1 MISNK
6 PVNAVQVTVDVNQG
20 LVVGENHGNIY
31 NYGNATKMPSLIADI
46 VKAMAN
52 VDECN
57 PKNPIEPSVLA
68 FKPDEKIKYNSVVK
82 YKEIITEHATYYS
95 QCEEI
100 LNILD
105 DSNIGTKS
113 KILRCVRNWYLEAKG
128 DVLINKQS
136 DDPQNIDIIRMC
148 SDDLIDKV
156 KERIFAV
163 ARNYAQ
169 PDTSVE
175 EVELG
180 VVCFTCYC
188 FMECRILEKPLW

>member
-6 PVNAVQVTVDVNQG
+6 PVGAVQVTVDANQG

-57 PKNPIEPSVLA
+57 PKNSIEPLVSA

-113 KILRCVRNWYLEAKG
+113 KILRCVKNWYLEAKG
-128 DVLINKQS
+128 EVLIKKHA
-136 DDPQNIDIIRMC
+136 DDLLDIDIVRMC

-156 KERIFAV
+156 KEKIFAV
-163 ARNYAQ
+163 AINYAQ
-169 PDTSVE
+169 SDTSVE

-188 FMECRILEKPLW
+188 FMECRILEKPL